1 MIHWLDEFARLTGA
15 HRIGVERLGVADR
28 AMSAGGSRDA
38 GLQGGDVPHTN
49 LVEPL
54 M

>member
-1 MIHWLDEFARLTGA
+1 MA
-15 HRIGVERLGVADR
+15 
-28 AMSAGGSRDA
+28 AGGSRDA

>member
-1 MIHWLDEFARLTGA
+1 MA
-15 HRIGVERLGVADR
+15 
-28 AMSAGGSRDA
+28 AGGSRDA
-38 GLQGGDVPHTN
+38 GLQCGDVPHTN